1 MKSDRRI
8 VVVGAGPAGAAVGTL
23 LARRGF
29 DVLLLERERHP
40 RHHIGESLLPASMP
54 ILEELGIST
63 AELQRRYQPKFGARF
78 YDPIQDRLAVFEFAG
93 RAGDPAPAYQVLRE
107 EFDAMLFE
115 KARATG
121 CEVLE
126 QAEVAKIDTADDG
139 DSPSVDLRD
148 GRHILARFVIDA
160 SGRSAL
166 LASARKTKTML
177 PTLGRLAVYNYY
189 RDLEPH
195 DEHDRRYITMYLFEG
210 GWFWFIPL
218 RDGRMSVGVVLASAA
233 LTPELGAQGQF
244 ELAVQRIPRLA
255 QRLKRATPLEPFRA
269 ASDYS
274 YKVSEKAGKNF
285 VLIGDAAGFLDPIFS
300 SGVHLGLNSA
310 QQAAKAVEL
319 RLRTGDGS
327 ALESYAKYMQR
338 GFNVFEAFVT
348 RFYNRGLIE
357 NLLMTANKS
366 PQIQQAVTQILAG
379 HVWDSTNPVLKM
391 IPEAHAVN
399 AT

>member
-1 MKSDRRI
+1 MKCRPEI
-8 VVVGAGPAGAAVGTL
+8 VVIGAGPAGAAVGTL

-29 DVLLLERERHP
+29 DVLLLERDRHP

-63 AELQRRYQPKFGARF
+63 AEMQRRYQPKFGARF
-78 YDPIQDRLAVFEFAG
+78 YDPRQDRLAVFEFAG
-93 RAGDPAPAYQVLRE
+93 RAGDPAPAFQVWRE
-107 EFDAMLFE
+107 EFDALLFE
-115 KARATG
+115 KARAAG
-121 CEVLE
+121 CAVVE
-126 QAEVAKIDTADDG
+126 QAEVAQIDTANDG
-139 DSPSVDLRD
+139 DCPSVTLRD
-148 GRHILARFVIDA
+148 GRHLQARFIIDA

-189 RDLEPH
+189 RDLQPH
-195 DEHDRRYITMYLFEG
+195 DEHDQRYITMYLFEG

-218 RDGRMSVGVVLASAA
+218 RDGRMSVGVVLASSA
-233 LTPELGAQGQF
+233 LTPGLGAQGQF

-255 QRLKRATPLEPFRA
+255 QRLARATPLEPFRA

-285 VLIGDAAGFLDPIFS
+285 ALIGDAAGFLDPIFS

-319 RLRTGDGS
+319 RLRTGDDSG
-327 ALESYAKYMQR
+327 LESYAKYMQR
-338 GFNVFEAFVT
+338 GFSVFEAFVT
-348 RFYNRGLIE
+348 RFYNRGLAE
-357 NLLMTANKS
+357 NLLMTANKM
-366 PQIQQAVTQILAG
+366 PQMQQAVTQILAG
-379 HVWDSTNPVLKM
+379 HVWDSNNPVLKM
-391 IPEAHAVN
+391 IPEALPVEAI
-399 AT
+399 